1 MLQTVKMINTNLF
14 FLTTHAVGQLC
25 VSICDPFSPM
35 LHIKLCLTGM
45 AVPLLQ
51 LFVMLQH
58 DVTVVNAAPCV
69 IKVLFAQS
77 FAHE

>member
-14 FLTTHAVGQLC
+14 LLTTHAVGQLC

-35 LHIKLCLTGM
+35 LHHNLCLTGM

-51 LFVMLQH
+51 LFVEQH
-58 DVTVVNAAPCV
+58 DVTVVNAAPSV